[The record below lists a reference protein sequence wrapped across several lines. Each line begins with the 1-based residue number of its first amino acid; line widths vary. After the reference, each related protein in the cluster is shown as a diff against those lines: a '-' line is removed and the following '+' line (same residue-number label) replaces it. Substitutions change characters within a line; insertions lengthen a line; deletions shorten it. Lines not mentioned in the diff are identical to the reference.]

1 MLAEKVILYDDS
13 CPLCQLYTEGFV
25 RLGVLPRAGRV
36 AFGQAPKQCPEIF
49 GRLDIE
55 RGRVAIPLIDRTTGE
70 ILYGLDALFL
80 LIGHKA
86 AWLRP
91 VLHQRWLKA
100 TIWPLYRLL
109 SYNRRQIAGC
119 EPPTTLFDCRPAR
132 HLGWRTAW
140 LSIALTGWLV
150 SVTAHALA
158 PVLAIVALQLLGGL
172 FVVRCGWDAL
182 GSFATNCLVFAILL
196 VVFPLAWWPVALAI
210 TLLDL
215 RRRAWVFRVQ

>member
-55 RGRVAIPLIDRTTGE
+55 RGRVAIPLINRTTGE

>member
-36 AFGQAPKQCPEIF
+36 AFGQAPKQCPEVF
-49 GRLDIE
+49 KRLDVE

-119 EPPTTLFDCRPAR
+119 APPTTLFDCRPER

-140 LSIALTGWLV
+140 LAIALTGWLV

-158 PVLAIVALQLLGGL
+158 PVLAIAALHLLGGL

-196 VVFPLAWWPVALAI
+196 AVFPLAWWPVALAI

>member
-36 AFGQAPKQCPEIF
+36 AVGQAPKQCPEVF
-49 GRLDIE
+49 GKLNIE

-91 VLHQRWLKA
+91 VLRQRWLKA
-100 TIWPLYRLL
+100 TIWPIYRLL

-119 EPPTTLFDCRPAR
+119 EPLTTLFDCRPER
-132 HLGWRTAW
+132 HVGWRSAW
-140 LSIALTGWLV
+140 LMIATMGWVASI
-150 SVTAHALA
+150 TAHTLA
-158 PVLAIVALQLLGGL
+158 PVLAIAALQFLGGI
-172 FVVRCGWDAL
+172 FAARHGWDAL
-182 GSFATNCLVFAILL
+182 GSFATNCLVFSILL
-196 VVFPLAWWPVALAI
+196 ALLPWWPVALAI

>member
-196 VVFPLAWWPVALAI
+196 AVFPLAWWPVALAI

>member
-25 RLGVLPRAGRV
+25 RLGVLPRSGRV
-36 AFGQAPKQCPEIF
+36 AFGQAPAQCPEVF
-49 GRLDIE
+49 ETLNVA

-70 ILYGLDALFL
+70 IVYGLDALFL
-80 LIGHKA
+80 LIGHQA

-91 VLHQRWLKA
+91 VLRQRWIKA
-100 TIWPLYRLL
+100 VIWPLYRLL

-119 EPPTTLFDCRPAR
+119 EPPVTPFDCRPER
-132 HLGWRTAW
+132 HLGWRSAW
-140 LSIALTGWLV
+140 LIIASVGWV
-150 SVTAHALA
+150 SSVAAHAMA
-158 PVLAIVALQLLGGL
+158 PVLAVAALQLLGGIL
-172 FVVRCGWDAL
+172 VARRGWDAL

-196 VVFPLAWWPVALAI
+196 AVLPLAWWPLALAI

-215 RRRAWVFRVQ
+215 RRRAWVFRL